1 MIEREKNVDEMMRV
15 RESIGERL
23 GRVLDFY
30 KLNMNSFSNR
40 LGLKSN
46 SVITRIV
53 KDPSRGMSL
62 DLLQKILFE
71 FVDINADWLVT
82 GRGEMFAKKEG
93 MKPAE
98 QTGPCAQCALKDERI
113 RDLNAMI
120 KMKDEVIDAKNALI
134 ANLEG
139 APPLG
144 KQAASM

>member
-53 KDPSRGMSL
+53 KDPNRGMSL

-82 GRGEMFAKKEG
+82 GRGGMFIKKEG
-93 MKPAE
+93 VKPVE
-98 QTGPCAQCALKDERI
+98 P
-113 RDLNAMI
+113 
-120 KMKDEVIDAKNALI
+120 VF
-134 ANLEG
+134 
-139 APPLG
+139 
-144 KQAASM
+144 SY